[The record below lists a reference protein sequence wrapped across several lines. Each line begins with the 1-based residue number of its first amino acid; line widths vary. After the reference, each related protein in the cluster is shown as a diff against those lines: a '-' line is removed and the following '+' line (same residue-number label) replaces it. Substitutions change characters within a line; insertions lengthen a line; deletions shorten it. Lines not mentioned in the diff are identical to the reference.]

1 MPKNLKEAVNI
12 ENAIHIG
19 TAKGYDLFDIL
30 TYEAAQEF
38 FNGNSDTRAGQVY
51 VRDETTFN
59 SNINEHQKLYFFA
72 RENTRDVYAGAV
84 IISQASSRIT
94 IKSGEGITVKS
105 GEGGVE
111 LHTNFLF
118 QYHPHKGII
127 PLFLIP
133 KIEVDGAIGNLII
146 RNNVLEAVLPQLT
159 DEDIIADLDLT
170 KFPQISAIKKGAFD
184 FMPII
189 NLKIGEDV
197 KTVPE
202 NAFSNVQSIIVDWI
216 EKPSGWHDSWH
227 GKELEKITYTH
238 QDEINRRKKEAEE
251 AENRRIEQERQTLIR
266 NLKYRKEGKGITI
279 LGINPTFEGTLT
291 IPSTIENIP
300 VTKIAQFAFYANPNI
315 DKIYLPDSIKEIGKG
330 AFALMKLKKKI
341 KIPLDCKIGKNIFYG
356 TLYNGLRY
364 NSGYN

>member
-1 MPKNLKEAVNI
+1 MPRNLKEAVNI

-38 FNGNSDTRAGQVY
+38 FNGNSDTRAGQEY

-72 RENTRDVYAGAV
+72 KENTRNVYAGAA

-94 IKSGEGITVKS
+94 IKSSEGE
-105 GEGGVE
+105 VE
-111 LHTNFLF
+111 LYTNFLF
-118 QYHPHKGII
+118 EAHLQKGII

-133 KIEVDGAIGNLII
+133 NIRVDGAIGNLII
-146 RNNVLEAVLPQLT
+146 RNNILEAVLPQLT

-238 QDEINRRKKEAEE
+238 QDEIIRRKKEAEE
-251 AENRRIEQERQTLIR
+251 AENRKIEQERQTLIR
-266 NLKYRKEGKGITI
+266 TLKYRKEGKGITI
-279 LGINPTFEGTLT
+279 LGITPSFEGTLT
-291 IPSTIENIP
+291 IPSTIDNIP
-300 VTKIAQFAFYANPNI
+300 VTKIAQLAFYANPNI

-330 AFALMKLKKKI
+330 AFALMNLKEKI

-356 TLYNGLRY
+356 TLHNGARY
-364 NSGYN
+364 NSIHNSRYN